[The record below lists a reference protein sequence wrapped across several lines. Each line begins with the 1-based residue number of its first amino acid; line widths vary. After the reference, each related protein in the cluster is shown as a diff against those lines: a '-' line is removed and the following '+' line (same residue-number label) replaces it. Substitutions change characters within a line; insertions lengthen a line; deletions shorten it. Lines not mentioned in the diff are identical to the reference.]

1 MNKISKKIV
10 ALATMA
16 AFVLTL
22 VPAAAFAAPADQTG
36 YTVSE
41 ATAANYNKTTVN
53 ITLSDE
59 DVADLNGTD
68 GTNSGNIVVWAEK
81 VAGTVAS
88 DVTYG
93 NNVDTWGDLNA
104 SAPAS
109 VQDMGV
115 VTGTFANN
123 LSVDLTFATPGDYKV
138 YVALNKEGNFEDYAM
153 AKAAATAKDFHAYGA
168 ADANRSEY
176 GVIENGAVKAE
187 VDATVDKEITTNFVV
202 RDGAGNATID
212 TLATDGATNYIVW
225 AEKDGKP
232 TNYVKFNGVTPTAA
246 KNGISLKDLTP
257 AVKVISSDKNACEIK
272 VAFTQSGDYKL
283 YVGVG
288 NTVPDA
294 QYKPLVGTTTVHVA
308 NKNVEVD
315 SLQVSANTTNR
326 EDANK
331 APVAISFDSNDM
343 GKLDLTQI
351 DPDFDYDGIDDIILT
366 GKVLDENGYGIQGK
380 EVTLTTNKDA
390 VAEIDGNSKTVT
402 TNQYG
407 EFTVS
412 FDMQDK
418 SNVTL
423 YLINEEEGIDYS
435 INVIAAKTSATNI
448 DRTKTGGYVLAG
460 NDKTYGDATY
470 KDKTSVNFTDAVQ
483 FEVTDQKNEPVTGND
498 AIKGYKL
505 ELRAKSNDDSKLKSD
520 DLNLVWDADNGVYT
534 LAYVGRNAYAEDLVP
549 GKYEVR
555 VALPSGDN
563 ATVTFN
569 VAKFGKVQDT
579 VLDIHAHD
587 ADMWNPANPNAYT
600 INVDDQITLGQ
611 FVSVNAVYVDENGIK
626 VDAPDVN
633 YGFNGDAVRDIDVE
647 NGTFVTPAD
656 SAVNDSLIGTEIEV
670 IAYNTANKQ
679 LVTKTLTVV
688 KSYTDKTL
696 EFGSEQGPIAK
707 DNKVPVSVV
716 NEDGKVQ
723 QVKGTITAWVADQ
736 SNEDAKV
743 SVDTTNATVN
753 SGKGSI
759 TVYSDEETTADI
771 VVIVKAGT
779 EVYPATLHYTFGA
792 EDPLANRTVVMTIDS
807 TEYVVNNNVF
817 TGDAAPYID
826 SNWRTM
832 VPIRALMEAFDSEVI
847 WNQDDE
853 TVTINFDGDTQIVMT
868 VGETGYTIDGVD
880 GDMDT
885 VPVNTGSRVYVPIRF
900 VAEGIGFHVTPLY
913 NADGLTASVVFQ
925 K

>member
-10 ALATMA
+10 SLVTMA
-16 AFVLTL
+16 AFALTL
-22 VPAAAFAAPADQTG
+22 VPAAAFAEVGKVDDSTAEVS
-36 YTVSE
+36 TVSYNTAKVTINVGKTDVTE
-41 ATAANYNKTTVN
+41 ADNYIVWATDAEGNVV
-53 ITLSDE
+53 DQ
-59 DVADLNGTD
+59 NGTTGVNYGAETGTSIQIQNWKGAD
-68 GTNSGNIVVWAEK
+68 GAEEEAVVLTK
-81 VAGTVAS
+81 VAAAGS
-88 DVTYG
+88 VTI
-93 NNVDTWGDLNA
+93 NA
-104 SAPAS
+104 
-109 VQDMGV
+109 
-115 VTGTFANN
+115 
-123 LSVDLTFATPGDYKV
+123 TFATPGKYTLHA
-138 YVALNKEGNFEDYAM
+138 ALNEKGATSLEDAAVKEITVED
-153 AKAAATAKDFHAYGA
+153 AAFYAYGA

-202 RDGAGNATID
+202 RDAAGNATID

-257 AVKVISSDKNACEIK
+257 AVNTISSDKDACEIK
-272 VAFTQSGDYKL
+272 VSFTQPGDYKL

-294 QYKPLVGTTTVHVA
+294 QYKRLVGTTTVHVT

-315 SLQVSANTTNR
+315 SLEVSANTTNR

-366 GKVLDENGYGIQGK
+366 GKVLDENGRGIQGK

-470 KDKTSVNFTDAVQ
+470 KGKTSVNFTDAVQ
-483 FEVTDQKNEPVTGND
+483 FAVTDQKEDPVTGND

-505 ELRAKSNDDSKLKSD
+505 ELRAKSNDDSKLKSG

-534 LAYVGRNAYAEDLVP
+534 LAYVGGNAYAEDLVP

-587 ADMWNPANPNAYT
+587 YGKDPGNPNEASVT
-600 INVDDQITLGQ
+600 VDDQVTLGQ
-611 FVSVNAVYVDENGIK
+611 FVTVNAVYVDENGIK
-626 VDAPDVN
+626 VDAPSVN
-633 YGFNGDAVRDIDVE
+633 YGFNGEAARDIDVKD
-647 NGTFVTPAD
+647 GTFVTPVD
-656 SAVNDSLIGTEIEV
+656 SPVNDSLIGTEIEV

-696 EFGSEQGPIAK
+696 EFGSEEGPVAK

-716 NEDGKVQ
+716 DENGKVQ
-723 QVKGTITAWVADQ
+723 QVKGTIEAWVADQ

-743 SVDTTNATVN
+743 SVEAGSIS

-826 SNWRTM
+826 DAWRTM
-832 VPIRALMEAFDSEVI
+832 VPIRALMESFDSEVI
-847 WNQDDE
+847 WNQDDS

-880 GDMDT
+880 GEMDT
-885 VPVNTGSRVYVPIRF
+885 VPVNTGDRVYVPIRF

>member
-22 VPAAAFAAPADQTG
+22 VPAAAFATEGQVDGSTA
-36 YTVSE
+36 TVSTVDYN
-41 ATAANYNKTTVN
+41 TAKVT
-53 ITLSDE
+53 IDLSD
-59 DVADLNGTD
+59 TD
-68 GTNSGNIVVWAEK
+68 YNETKNLVVWATEN
-81 VAGTVAS
+81 GTPVQPT
-88 DVTYG
+88 DVTYKLAG
-93 NNVDTWGDLNA
+93 ATPEAGGTNWDGVGSVVIEKPAANAEITVEATFADPGKYVLNA
-104 SAPAS
+104 SLNEEVKGQTAQHIGDLTQVIGTGDFTRDNYADPHYS
-109 VQDMGV
+109 GYGV
-115 VTGTFANN
+115 V
-123 LSVDLTFATPGDYKV
+123 
-138 YVALNKEGNFEDYAM
+138 
-153 AKAAATAKDFHAYGA
+153 
-168 ADANRSEY
+168 
-176 GVIENGAVKAE
+176 ENGAVVATDAVDVDEVLETSFVVNHAYKQGTTSPLTENANYDVKIWVVEKGQTAE
-187 VDATVDKEITTNFVV
+187 SRYATFDKTNVGSMTITQDVFNNDPVVDVTFDKSGTYILRAAVVDASGDVVEPLQYATEVTVNDKVY
-202 RDGAGNATID
+202 TID
-212 TLATDGATNYIVW
+212 RLEVEATTSN
-225 AEKDGKP
+225 K
-232 TNYVKFNGVTPTAA
+232 VTP
-246 KNGISLKDLTP
+246 
-257 AVKVISSDKNACEIK
+257 VEI
-272 VAFTQSGDYKL
+272 
-283 YVGVG
+283 
-288 NTVPDA
+288 
-294 QYKPLVGTTTVHVA
+294 
-308 NKNVEVD
+308 E
-315 SLQVSANTTNR
+315 
-326 EDANK
+326 
-331 APVAISFDSNDM
+331 FDSNNM
-343 GKLDLTQI
+343 GKLDLTEL
-351 DPDFDYDGIDDIILT
+351 DPNFDYDGIDDVILN
-366 GKVLDENGYGIQGK
+366 GVAYDEDNNKVQGK
-380 EVTLTTNKDA
+380 EIVATTNKDS
-390 VAEIDGNSKTVT
+390 VIEFDGNKETKTT
-402 TNQYG
+402 TNFG
-407 EFTVS
+407 EFTIS

-418 SNVTL
+418 SNGTV
-423 YLINEEEGIDYS
+423 YLTNEEDGIEYS
-435 INVIAAKTSATNI
+435 IQVIAAKTSATNI

-534 LAYVGRNAYAEDLVP
+534 LAYVGGNAYAEDLVP

-611 FVSVNAVYVDENGIK
+611 FVTVNAVYVDENGIK